1 MILRVGIERKNEQVL
16 KSSANEKELLGG
28 QFMITQG
35 RVARECPSGQ
45 CVP

>member
-16 KSSANEKELLGG
+16 KSSANEKELLGR

-35 RVARECPSGQ
+35 GVAKEYPSRQ